1 MRSSQQQVPKGR
13 EPPRHGDLWTEQK
26 RVRGC
31 AGSAAER
38 PVMPV
43 KISNAPEPIP
53 ESVLSC
59 KLPSVQIGR
68 GVCVEMQVGVA
79 SKHFHLVFVLRS
91 STECGEAT
99 QSKYQQHFS
108 QHKNPLLLKIAFQGI
123 TGRLL
128 VADRAGE
135 VRDTIFELVKNGPKG
150 PNSWEKNYTLRSC
163 RGCTD
168 QPPGRECGRC
178 NRSPYPRLTLKIRP
192 PRNL

>member
-1 MRSSQQQVPKGR
+1 
-13 EPPRHGDLWTEQK
+13 
-26 RVRGC
+26 
-31 AGSAAER
+31 
-38 PVMPV
+38 
-43 KISNAPEPIP
+43 
-53 ESVLSC
+53 
-59 KLPSVQIGR
+59 
-68 GVCVEMQVGVA
+68 MQVGVA

-150 PNSWEKNYTLRSC
+150 PEQLGEELYTQKLS
-163 RGCTD
+163 
-168 QPPGRECGRC
+168 
-178 NRSPYPRLTLKIRP
+178 RLH
-192 PRNL
+192 